1 MSFARMRTVRIMAV
15 GNASFVIQG
24 IESEDDVN
32 AIKETLEEVDGIL
45 GTEIDQESGEANINY
60 DVDLLAEE
68 RIMIS
73 IRELGY
79 ETSNTE

>member
-1 MSFARMRTVRIMAV
+1 MRTVRIMAV